1 MFRFLGRLIFLFFSN
16 LVAFLIASYFIA
28 GFSIPLDLKSLSI
41 IAGIFTLLNIFIRP
55 IIKLVLSPIIFLTFG
70 LGIILVNAI
79 LLWTVDFC
87 SKDISISSIKALLFA
102 TLVISFVNAIIHF
115 SARLSFKKAL

>member
-1 MFRFLGRLIFLFFSN
+1 LFFSN
-16 LVAFLIASYFIA
+16 MVAFLTANYFIV
-28 GFSIPLDLKSLSI
+28 GFSISLDLKSLSI

-55 IIKLVLSPIIFLTFG
+55 IIKLVLSPIIFLTLG